1 MPAHFP
7 KLSARIAFSYERVS
21 SKEQAKE
28 GRVGLERQADEFLPF
43 CERHGL
49 TPNPDP
55 IKDEGLSAFHGKHWK
70 SGNLGGF
77 ITAAEQG
84 LIPEGSV
91 LVVEDWSRFS
101 RRKISD
107 SQLMLHRLFELG
119 LGLGWVRKDVVITKK
134 SFDDSFELRLNLDV
148 SQQQAHGFSA
158 GNSKTTSQVW
168 AIREKKYVESGQKY
182 LSMSSAPDWLAI
194 RDGDFVETDRAN
206 LMREVFQLRS
216 QGFGASQIARK
227 LTTNGHRLSGG
238 GSFTEGRVGRILR
251 DRRLLGEKKWS
262 SGLVSPGYFPK
273 VIDDSLWQ
281 KVQKLVDEANANP
294 GRTGKGDPI
303 RNILQGVT
311 FCSCGAPVSWQGT
324 HKNKDTGEFR
334 YSYLRC
340 TAKRQSCPTKS
351 SDWKYDEQL
360 LLVAFMDHRWQQFF
374 KTPVNNKKIRDL
386 RKQVRDQEA
395 TCSELE
401 DKAQNSKRHLDEAMG
416 ASDFD
421 KSLIQMLGKSVKD
434 LANTADSAQKGLSRL
449 KSELQILEMEPSAS
463 EMAKQ
468 IRERTE
474 SFLTSLD
481 DLEERKRFNNWVN
494 TLGVRLTIID
504 GKTGEM
510 SWDKIQAN
518 LYREGDTLVIDQT
531 KQDAAV
537 LGLPEALLV
546 SGKLG

>member
-1 MPAHFP
+1 MPAHSP
-7 KLSARIAFSYERVS
+7 KLFARIAFSYERVS
-21 SKEQAKE
+21 SGAQAKE

-43 CERHGL
+43 CQKHGL
-49 TPNPDP
+49 TPNAERFR
-55 IKDEGLSAFHGKHWK
+55 DEGLSAFHGKHLK
-70 SGNLGGF
+70 QGNLAGF
-77 ITAAEQG
+77 LQAAEEG
-84 LIPEGSV
+84 LVPEGSV

-101 RRKISD
+101 RRKVSH
-107 SQLMLHRLFELG
+107 SQQMLHRLWDLG
-119 LGLGWVRKDVVITKK
+119 LALGWVRKDVVITQE
-134 SFDDSFELRLNLDV
+134 SFDENFELRLSLDV
-148 SQQQAHGFSA
+148 SQQQAHDFSA
-158 GNSKTTSQVW
+158 GLSKTTSQVW
-168 AIREKKYVESGQKY
+168 AIREKKYVESGEKY

-206 LMREVFQLRS
+206 LMRDVFQLRS

-227 LTTNGHRLSGG
+227 LTADGHRLSGG

-251 DRRLLGEKKWS
+251 DRRLLGEKEWS

-311 FCSCGAPVSWQGT
+311 FCGCGAPVSWQGV

-351 SDWKYDEQL
+351 SDWKYDEEL
-360 LLVAFMDHRWQQFF
+360 LLRAFMDHRWQQFF

-386 RKQVRDQEA
+386 RKQIRDQEA

-401 DKAQNSKRHLDEAMG
+401 DKAQISQRNLADALSDP
-416 ASDFD
+416 DFD
-421 KSLIQMLGKSVKD
+421 KPLIQTLGKLDKN
-434 LANTADSAQKGLSRL
+434 LEKTAASAETELSRL
-449 KSELQILEMEPSAS
+449 KSELQILEMEPSGS

-474 SFLTSLD
+474 AFLTCLD

-510 SWDKIQAN
+510 SWDKIQAH
-518 LYREGDTLVIDQT
+518 LYREGEKIVID
-531 KQDAAV
+531 
-537 LGLPEALLV
+537 ER
-546 SGKLG
+546 

>member
-1 MPAHFP
+1 MPVHSP

-21 SKEQAKE
+21 SGAQAKE

-43 CERHGL
+43 CARHGL

-84 LIPEGSV
+84 LIPEGSI

-107 SQLMLHRLFELG
+107 SQAMLKRLWDAG
-119 LGLGWVRKDVVITKK
+119 LGLGWVRKDVVITQETYN
-134 SFDDSFELRLNLDV
+134 DSFELRLNLDV

-158 GNSKTTSQVW
+158 GNSQTTSQVW
-168 AIREKKYVESGQKY
+168 AIREKKYVESGEKY
-182 LSMSSAPDWLAI
+182 LSMSSAPDWVKI
-194 RDGDFVETDRAN
+194 KDDDFVETDRAD

-227 LTTNGHRLSGG
+227 LTADGHKLSGG

-273 VIDDSLWQ
+273 VIDDALWQ
-281 KVQKLVDEANANP
+281 VVQKLVDDANDNP

-311 FCSCGAPVSWQGT
+311 FCSCGAPMSWQGA
-324 HKNKDTGEFR
+324 HKNKETGEYR

-351 SDWKYDEQL
+351 TDWKYDEEFL
-360 LLVAFMDHRWQQFF
+360 LRAFMDHRWKVFL

-386 RKQVRDQEA
+386 QKQIRDQEA

-401 DKAQNSKRHLDEAMG
+401 DKAQNSQRNLAEAL
-416 ASDFD
+416 SDPVFD
-421 KSLIQMLGKSVKD
+421 KPLTQTLGKLVYD
-434 LANTADSAQKGLSRL
+434 LAKTAASAQKELSRL

-463 EMAKQ
+463 EMAQ
-468 IRERTE
+468 QVRDRTE
-474 SFLTSLD
+474 AFLNCLD
-481 DLEERKRFNNWVN
+481 DTEERKRFNNWVN
-494 TLGVRLTIID
+494 TLGVTLTIID
-504 GKTGEM
+504 GKTSEM

-518 LYREGDTLVIDQT
+518 LYREGQTVVIDQT

-537 LGLPEALLV
+537 FGICIET
-546 SGKLG
+546 